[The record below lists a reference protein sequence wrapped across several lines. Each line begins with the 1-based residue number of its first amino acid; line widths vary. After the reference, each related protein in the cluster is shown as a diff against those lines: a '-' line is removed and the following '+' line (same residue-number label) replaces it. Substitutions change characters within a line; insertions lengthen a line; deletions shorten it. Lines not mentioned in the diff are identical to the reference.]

1 MRHNLYV
8 LHIEKKFCV
17 IGTLLD
23 IPRQTKGTL
32 KSQLDL
38 HHMGLK
44 KPLHPI
50 ENVDKYLISPERYTV
65 LKEEKVKFCQILK
78 DVKYPD
84 AYASNIG

>member
-1 MRHNLYV
+1 M
-8 LHIEKKFCV
+8 
-17 IGTLLD
+17 D
-23 IPRQTKGTL
+23 ILGQTKDTL
-32 KSQLDL
+32 KSRLDL
-38 HHMGLK
+38 RHISLK

>member
-1 MRHNLYV
+1 LRHNLYV

-17 IGTLLD
+17 IRTLLD
-23 IPRQTKGTL
+23 IPRQTKDTL

-38 HHMGLK
+38 CHMGLK
-44 KPLHPI
+44 KPLHLI
-50 ENVDKYLISPERYTV
+50 ENGDKYLISPRRYTL
-65 LKEEKVKFCQILK
+65 LKEQKVKFCQILK

>member
-8 LHIEKKFCV
+8 LHIEKKICV

-38 HHMGLK
+38 HHMGLQ

-50 ENVDKYLISPERYTV
+50 ENGDKYLISPKRYTM
-65 LKEEKVKFCQILK
+65 LNEEKVKFCQILK
-78 DVKYPD
+78 DVKYLD
-84 AYASNIG
+84 AYVSNIG